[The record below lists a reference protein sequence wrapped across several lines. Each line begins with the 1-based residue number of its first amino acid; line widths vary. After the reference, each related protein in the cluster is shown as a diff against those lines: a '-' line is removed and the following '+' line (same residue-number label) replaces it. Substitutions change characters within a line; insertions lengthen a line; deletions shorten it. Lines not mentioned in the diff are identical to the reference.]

1 MSQTA
6 LVLVGAAAF
15 VLLMVLLGRAAAS
28 RTSGDAESYFLADR
42 GLRRFVLF
50 AAIFGTNMTAF
61 VMLGLPGVAYHGG
74 VSIWLMLAGPLL
86 FVMPLSFYFG
96 YRCWLVARKYGY
108 FTPVEFYRE
117 RFQSDGL
124 AVLMF
129 LGFVGWT
136 VPYVLTG
143 VIGGGRALANFTDG
157 AVPYWLGGLA
167 VTVVVAY
174 YTWAGGMKGTAWTNT
189 AQTVLF
195 MGFLLL
201 AVLLVPKAAG
211 GTGRLIGALEREQP
225 HLLTR
230 SWEGPFSFG
239 ATISQLIL
247 FSFIIFAFPFV
258 WIRMISARSSRDL
271 RISGI
276 AYPVAL
282 VLTWVPAILLGLWGA
297 SLIPGLVGA
306 QADSIIF
313 MMTAQLLPDWVA
325 AFGLVA
331 LLAIVMSSMDAQ
343 VLTLSNMLSRDIVGR
358 YQRGSTPASQVRYA
372 RVFVLVLLALTYGVS
387 LLEMPGIFD
396 VAQFA
401 FTGFAV
407 FYPLLIAGIF
417 WRRATK
423 WGAMASLLVG
433 QAIAI
438 TGYLGWY
445 PVVGGLQPVFWGV
458 TIGTVV
464 LVAVS
469 LMTPRQDAAAE
480 RFHAVWDELRPKA
493 APAPAMAPAPETA
506 PATN

>member
-6 LVLVGAAAF
+6 LVLVGATAF
-15 VLLMVLLGRAAAS
+15 VGLMVLLGRAAAS
-28 RTSGDAESYFLADR
+28 KTSADAESYFLANR

-74 VSIWLMLAGPLL
+74 ISIWLMLAGPLL

-108 FTPVEFYRE
+108 VTPVEFYRE

-136 VPYVLTG
+136 IPYILTG
-143 VIGGGRALANFTDG
+143 VIGGGRALENFTG
-157 AVPYWLGGLA
+157 GSIPYWAGGLA
-167 VTVVVAY
+167 VTIVVAY

-189 AQTVLF
+189 AQTLLF
-195 MGFLLL
+195 MAFLLL
-201 AVLLVPKAAG
+201 AVVLIPTASG
-211 GTGRLIGALEREQP
+211 GTGRIIETLQREQP
-225 HLLTR
+225 QLLTR
-230 SWEGPFSFG
+230 SWDGPFSLG

-258 WIRMISARSSRDL
+258 WIRMISARSSKDL
-271 RISGI
+271 RASGI

-282 VLTWVPAILLGLWGA
+282 VVTWVPAILLGLWGA
-297 SLIPGLVGA
+297 SLVPGLIGA
-306 QADSIIF
+306 EADSVIF
-313 MMTAQLLPDWVA
+313 LLTAQLLPDWVA

-358 YQRGSTPASQVRYA
+358 YQRGSTPGSQVRWA
-372 RVFVLVLLALTYGVS
+372 RVFVVVLLALTYAVS
-387 LLEMPGIFD
+387 LLDMPGIFD

-423 WGAMASLLVG
+423 WGAMASLVVG
-433 QAIAI
+433 QTIAI

-445 PVVGGLQPVFWGV
+445 PVIAGLQPVFWGV
-458 TIGTVV
+458 TIGTATLIV
-464 LVAVS
+464 VS
-469 LMTPRQDAAAE
+469 LLTPRQDTAAE
-480 RFHAVWDELRPKA
+480 RFHAVWDEARGRRS
-493 APAPAMAPAPETA
+493 PAVSRA
-506 PATN
+506 PATAR

>member
-6 LVLVGAAAF
+6 LVLVGATAF
-15 VLLMVLLGRAAAS
+15 VGLMVLLGRAAAS
-28 RTSGDAESYFLADR
+28 KTSADAESYFLANR

-74 VSIWLMLAGPLL
+74 ISIWLMLAGPLL
-86 FVMPLSFYFG
+86 FVMPLSFCFG

-108 FTPVEFYRE
+108 VTPVEFYRE

-136 VPYVLTG
+136 IPYILTG
-143 VIGGGRALANFTDG
+143 VIGGGRALENFTG
-157 AVPYWLGGLA
+157 GSIPYWAGGLA
-167 VTVVVAY
+167 VTIVVAY

-189 AQTVLF
+189 AQTLLF
-195 MGFLLL
+195 MAFLLL
-201 AVLLVPKAAG
+201 AVVLIPTASG
-211 GTGRLIGALEREQP
+211 GTGRIIETLQREQP
-225 HLLTR
+225 QLLTR
-230 SWEGPFSFG
+230 SWDGPFSLG

-258 WIRMISARSSRDL
+258 WIRMISARSSKDL
-271 RISGI
+271 RASGI

-282 VLTWVPAILLGLWGA
+282 VVTWVPAILLGLWGA
-297 SLIPGLVGA
+297 SLVPGLIGA
-306 QADSIIF
+306 EADSVIF
-313 MMTAQLLPDWVA
+313 LLTAQLLPDWVA

-358 YQRGSTPASQVRYA
+358 YQRGSTPGSQVRWA
-372 RVFVLVLLALTYGVS
+372 RVFVVVLLALTYAVS
-387 LLEMPGIFD
+387 LLDMPGIFD

-423 WGAMASLLVG
+423 WGAMASLVVG
-433 QAIAI
+433 QTIAI

-445 PVVGGLQPVFWGV
+445 PVIAGLQPVFWGV
-458 TIGTVV
+458 TIGTATLIV
-464 LVAVS
+464 VS
-469 LMTPRQDAAAE
+469 LLTPRQDTAAE
-480 RFHAVWDELRPKA
+480 RFHAVWDEARGRRS
-493 APAPAMAPAPETA
+493 PAVSRA
-506 PATN
+506 PATAR